1 VSARDTLTDF
11 GFKAVNVLHRGVMKL
26 GIGKKGYGM
35 PVVELHTT
43 GRKSGLDRTSV
54 LTSPLQY
61 DGTWVFVASKGGNA
75 RNPEWYLNLVANPN
89 VEIHVGGKVHKLRA
103 RTSTPEEKKDL
114 WPKILAAHKGYGNY
128 QKRTTR
134 DIPVVIC
141 EPAS

>member
-1 VSARDTLTDF
+1 MSARETITDF

-43 GRKSGLDRTSV
+43 GRKSGQDRTTV

-61 DGTWVFVASKGGNA
+61 DGTWVVVASKGGND
-75 RNPEWYLNLVANPN
+75 RNPEWYLNLVADPN
-89 VEIHVGGKVHKLRA
+89 VEIHVDGKVHKLRA
-103 RTSTPEEKKDL
+103 RTATAEEKAEL
-114 WPKILAAHKGYGNY
+114 WPKILAAHKGYANY
-128 QKRTTR
+128 QTKTTR

-141 EPAS
+141 EPA